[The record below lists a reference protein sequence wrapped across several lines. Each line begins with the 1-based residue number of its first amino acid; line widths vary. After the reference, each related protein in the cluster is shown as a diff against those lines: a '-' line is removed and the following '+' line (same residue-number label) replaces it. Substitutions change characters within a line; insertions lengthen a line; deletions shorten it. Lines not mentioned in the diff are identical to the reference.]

1 MDMKTVEKKW
11 QERWEKANFN
21 RFDKKDTQKK
31 KWYVL
36 EMFSYPSGAKLHV
49 GHWYNYGPTDSY
61 ARFKRMQGYNV
72 FQPMGFD
79 AFGLPAENYAIKTG
93 IHPKDSTEKNIETM
107 ETQLKAM
114 GAMFDWSAEIKTCGE
129 EYYKWTQWMF
139 LQLYKKGLAYRKEA
153 PVNWCPSC
161 QTVLANE
168 QVNDNACERCG
179 SQVIRLSLIHI

>member
-72 FQPMGFD
+72 F
-79 AFGLPAENYAIKTG
+79 
-93 IHPKDSTEKNIETM
+93 
-107 ETQLKAM
+107 
-114 GAMFDWSAEIKTCGE
+114 
-129 EYYKWTQWMF
+129 
-139 LQLYKKGLAYRKEA
+139 
-153 PVNWCPSC
+153 
-161 QTVLANE
+161 
-168 QVNDNACERCG
+168 
-179 SQVIRLSLIHI
+179 